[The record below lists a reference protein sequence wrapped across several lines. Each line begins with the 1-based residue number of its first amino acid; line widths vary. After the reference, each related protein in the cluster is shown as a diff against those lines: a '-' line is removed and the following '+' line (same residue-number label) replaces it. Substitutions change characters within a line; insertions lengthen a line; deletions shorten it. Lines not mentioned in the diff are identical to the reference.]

1 MLAFNGFPNVLW
13 SQNELEMKFSINIV
27 KDYKIIYEKE
37 DLSNK
42 IDSVEL
48 FKIISEINALINMY
62 KDDEQINVINFIE
75 FMIWFDENHK
85 YQNEFIKQFIVG
97 MFGFSEK
104 INIIEFFV
112 KHPEYVEKYKLN
124 YLIDS
129 FWNIDIRKYI
139 NANFFILMNNFCDK
153 YNFDYKEKIFSML
166 KTVLSEKTI
175 QIIKDNFDDIYPED
189 LESIVYFA
197 TNQNNVQET
206 DYKHMCL
213 LVYIIDSI
221 MEKQ

>member
-13 SQNELEMKFSINIV
+13 SQNELEMKFSINVV

-42 IDSVEL
+42 IDSVEF
-48 FKIISEINALINMY
+48 FKIISEINALINMH

>member
-13 SQNELEMKFSINIV
+13 SQNELEMKFSINVV

-42 IDSVEL
+42 IDSVEF
-48 FKIISEINALINMY
+48 FKIISEINALINMH

-175 QIIKDNFDDIYPED
+175 QIIKFI
-189 LESIVYFA
+189 LLILLWR
-197 TNQNNVQET
+197 NNE
-206 DYKHMCL
+206 
-213 LVYIIDSI
+213 
-221 MEKQ
+221 

>member
-42 IDSVEL
+42 IDSIEF

-85 YQNEFIKQFIVG
+85 YQNEFIKQFIIG

-221 MEKQ
+221 MGKQ

>member
-1 MLAFNGFPNVLW
+1 MIAFNGFPNILW
-13 SQNELEMKFSINIV
+13 DKNELEMKFSINVV

-62 KDDEQINVINFIE
+62 RDDEQINIINFIE
-75 FMIWFDENHK
+75 FMIWFDRNYQ
-85 YQNEFIKQFIVG
+85 YQNNFVIQFINN
-97 MFGFSEK
+97 MFNLSDK
-104 INIIEFFV
+104 TKTIEFFI
-112 KHPEYVEKYKLN
+112 KHPEEVKKYNLE

-139 NANFFILMNNFCDK
+139 NANFFILINEFCNK

-166 KTVLSEKTI
+166 EKVLSDKTI
-175 QIIKDNFDDIYPED
+175 QIVKDNFDDIYPED

-206 DYKHMCL
+206 EYKRMCL

>member
-13 SQNELEMKFSINIV
+13 SQNELEMKFSINVV

-42 IDSVEL
+42 IDSVEF
-48 FKIISEINALINMY
+48 FKIISEINALIYMH